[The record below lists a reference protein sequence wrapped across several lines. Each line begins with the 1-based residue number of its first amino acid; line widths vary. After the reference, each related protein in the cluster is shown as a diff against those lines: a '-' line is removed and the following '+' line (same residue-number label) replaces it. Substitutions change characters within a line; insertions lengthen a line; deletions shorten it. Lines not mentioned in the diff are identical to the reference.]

1 MNNILQNIK
10 ENKLFK
16 AGDIVGV
23 GVSGGSDSMALLH
36 FLHTHSEELDIE
48 VVAVHVDHSIREE
61 SGNDANF
68 VAKFCKENG
77 IRHYKFKINAPKLA
91 LERKENL
98 EKAARDARFGV
109 FNTLLKKDVIDKVA
123 IAHNM
128 RDQAETILH
137 NLFRGT
143 GVEGASGMKAK
154 RNEVYLRPLLNTSK
168 KAILDYCFINDVPY
182 IEDATNSDN
191 TYSRNFIRNVLL
203 PQIEERWPTVVEKIV
218 NFGKDCADDGKYIN
232 SQIYDDAIIY
242 VEKTAKIPNSYF
254 LYDNALVSRI
264 VFKALN
270 KIGVVQDVER
280 VHIEMLKKLALDGE
294 NGNRIKLPL
303 NVSAF
308 KEYDYVT
315 LVNKKK
321 EEIVLNQPFKSGSF
335 SVEGFG
341 TVTVKRTKDI
351 EIGRGDLIV
360 DLKKIPK
367 DAVWRFK
374 ERGDVFEK
382 FGGGSKKLK
391 DYLIDKKVPLR
402 LRSIIPVLAS
412 GNNILAIAGV
422 EISDLVKID
431 GSTTSVAKITVS

>member
-1 MNNILQNIK
+1 
-10 ENKLFK
+10 
-16 AGDIVGV
+16 
-23 GVSGGSDSMALLH
+23 
-36 FLHTHSEELDIE
+36 
-48 VVAVHVDHSIREE
+48 
-61 SGNDANF
+61 
-68 VAKFCKENG
+68 
-77 IRHYKFKINAPKLA
+77 
-91 LERKENL
+91 
-98 EKAARDARFGV
+98 
-109 FNTLLKKDVIDKVA
+109 
-123 IAHNM
+123 
-128 RDQAETILH
+128 
-137 NLFRGT
+137 
-143 GVEGASGMKAK
+143 
-154 RNEVYLRPLLNTSK
+154 
-168 KAILDYCFINDVPY
+168 
-182 IEDATNSDN
+182 
-191 TYSRNFIRNVLL
+191 
-203 PQIEERWPTVVEKIV
+203 
-218 NFGKDCADDGKYIN
+218 
-232 SQIYDDAIIY
+232 
-242 VEKTAKIPNSYF
+242 
-254 LYDNALVSRI
+254 
-264 VFKALN
+264 
-270 KIGVVQDVER
+270 
-280 VHIEMLKKLALDGE
+280 MLKKLALDGE